1 VLGNYHRRKPSIMR
15 RPALLIGL
23 ELLSGDSTMLYKLR
37 QETTTIGEIM
47 CSSNH
52 DPETSSGGSQFPR
65 IHVSVMV
72 LEGSD
77 SHILRVADG
86 HVPGTALPGRFGN
99 VGIAGHRDT
108 FFRPLRE
115 IRSMT

>member
-1 VLGNYHRRKPSIMR
+1 MR

-65 IHVSVMV
+65 IHLSVMV

-77 SHILRVADG
+77 SHILRVA
-86 HVPGTALPGRFGN
+86 TAMFPARHFRARFGN

>member
-1 VLGNYHRRKPSIMR
+1 MR

-86 HVPGTALPGRFGN
+86 HVPGTAFPGRFGN

>member
-1 VLGNYHRRKPSIMR
+1 MEP
-15 RPALLIGL
+15 
-23 ELLSGDSTMLYKLR
+23 
-37 QETTTIGEIM
+37 ET
-47 CSSNH
+47 
-52 DPETSSGGSQFPR
+52 ETSSGGSQFPR